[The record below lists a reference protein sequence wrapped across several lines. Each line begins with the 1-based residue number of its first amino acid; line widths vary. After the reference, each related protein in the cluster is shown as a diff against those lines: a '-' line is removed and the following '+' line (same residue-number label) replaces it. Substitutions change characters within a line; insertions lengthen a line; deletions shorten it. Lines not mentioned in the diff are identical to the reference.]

1 MLQEFNQNH
10 KDKVLELSS
19 VEASSELNWWCT
31 WTSSWWANVY
41 F

>member
-1 MLQEFNQNH
+1 MLQELTQNQ
-10 KDKVLELSS
+10 KAKVTVCLSKTNS
-19 VEASSELNWWCT
+19 LNVAWWRT

>member
-1 MLQEFNQNH
+1 MLQEFNQNQ
-10 KDKVLELSS
+10 KAKVTICLDKTS
-19 VEASSELNWWCT
+19 SSELAWWRI

>member
-1 MLQEFNQNH
+1 MLQEFNQNRQINRSA
-10 KDKVLELSS
+10 VN
-19 VEASSELNWWCT
+19 VELNWWRT

>member
-1 MLQEFNQNH
+1 MLQEFNQNQEA
-10 KDKVLELSS
+10 KVAVRLNKMKS
-19 VEASSELNWWCT
+19 VDLAWWRT